1 MKHSVESRASHFK
14 WECPR
19 YRTRKCCA
27 PSRFLA
33 PKWLQLCGPSCSN
46 PERRLAR
53 FDVDQRR
60 SRSVGLRNAW
70 RSLESPGLHAR
81 VIRADGLCDTRRQAR
96 LDVLARWYR
105 IEFPSKK
112 TAVATGCPLSA
123 FRVMCG
129 IAIPLLESV
138 QNEAEVSFEAPDTTS
153 ARRFHG
159 VAIGCGYE
167 LLSGHGRLR

>member
-112 TAVATGCPLSA
+112 TGVATDCPLTA
-123 FRVMCG
+123 FRVMFG
-129 IAIPLLESV
+129 IALPLLKLV
-138 QNEAEVSFEAPDTTS
+138 CNEVEASFEAQDS
-153 ARRFHG
+153 ANFRRRDRD
-159 VAIGCGYE
+159 VADRGYD
-167 LLSGHGRLR
+167 LVSRD